1 MSVRDKENPLLKIVE
16 RKEAEA
22 AVAATAPASSTAPS
36 PPRQR
41 AKPPAEPK
49 PSRIG
54 TRLVGA
60 HLPPSFS
67 KQLNILAAEEDVTVR
82 DLLAEAIN
90 DLFVKKGKKRVS

>member
-1 MSVRDKENPLLKIVE
+1 MSARDKENPLLKIVE

-22 AVAATAPASSTAPS
+22 AAAAPS
-36 PPRQR
+36 LSPPPEPVRR
-41 AKPPAEPK
+41 REKPAAVPK

-67 KQLNILAAEEDVTVR
+67 KQLNILAAEEEVTVR

-90 DLFVKKGKKRVS
+90 DLFVKKGKKRIT

>member
-22 AVAATAPASSTAPS
+22 ANAKATSPS
-36 PPRQR
+36 PRSAR
-41 AKPPAEPK
+41 RREKPSSEPK

-60 HLPPSFS
+60 HLPPSYS
-67 KQLNILAAEEDVTVR
+67 KQLNILAAEEEITVR

-90 DLFVKKGKKRVS
+90 DLFIKKGKKRVT

>member
-1 MSVRDKENPLLKIVE
+1 MSVRDKDNPLLKIVE

-22 AVAATAPASSTAPS
+22 AAAAAPAPS
-36 PPRQR
+36 PASQPPRPR
-41 AKPPAEPK
+41 VKPSSGPK

-60 HLPPSFS
+60 HLPPAFS
-67 KQLNILAAEEDVTVR
+67 KQLNILAAEEEVTVR

-90 DLFVKKGKKRVS
+90 DLFVKKGKKRIA